1 MPWLANRVPPG
12 VELGF
17 HICSIW
23 HHDPAA
29 GQDNRALVDIANAIM
44 ARVDRPI
51 AYLHIPIIPEH
62 VEADFLPLADLRLP
76 PETELYLSRKGRAGD
91 KYLDTLV
98 LSDMRAAV
106 AASLAQV
113 R

>member
-1 MPWLANRVPPG
+1 MSG
-12 VELGF
+12 E
-17 HICSIW
+17 
-23 HHDPAA
+23 
-29 GQDNRALVDIANAIM
+29 
-44 ARVDRPI
+44 
-51 AYLHIPIIPEH
+51 
-62 VEADFLPLADLRLP
+62 